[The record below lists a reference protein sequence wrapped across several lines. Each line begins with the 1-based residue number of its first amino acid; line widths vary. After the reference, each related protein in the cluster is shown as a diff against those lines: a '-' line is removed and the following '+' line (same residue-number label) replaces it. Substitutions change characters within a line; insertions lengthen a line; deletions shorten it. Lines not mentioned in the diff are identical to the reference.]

1 MKHIF
6 SLDGKLF
13 LFLNRL
19 ADLLLLNILWLITSI
34 PLLTI
39 GASTTALYYV
49 TLKCVR
55 NEENYIVRSF
65 FRSFRQNFRQ
75 ATIIWTGLLL
85 SGIFLVYDYHICR
98 QIATFTSSLIQNIL
112 VILGIFL
119 IMLGCYV
126 FPVLSYF
133 ENTIQRTL
141 INAALMSIAYLFH
154 TALILIV
161 IFLPYPQG
169 GNKRAD
175 TDTGSA

>member
-55 NEENYIVRSF
+55 NEEV
-65 FRSFRQNFRQ
+65 
-75 ATIIWTGLLL
+75 
-85 SGIFLVYDYHICR
+85 
-98 QIATFTSSLIQNIL
+98 
-112 VILGIFL
+112 
-119 IMLGCYV
+119 
-126 FPVLSYF
+126 
-133 ENTIQRTL
+133 
-141 INAALMSIAYLFH
+141 
-154 TALILIV
+154 
-161 IFLPYPQG
+161 
-169 GNKRAD
+169 
-175 TDTGSA
+175 

>member
-75 ATIIWTGLLL
+75 ATIIL
-85 SGIFLVYDYHICR
+85 
-98 QIATFTSSLIQNIL
+98 SLIHI
-112 VILGIFL
+112 
-119 IMLGCYV
+119 
-126 FPVLSYF
+126 
-133 ENTIQRTL
+133 
-141 INAALMSIAYLFH
+141 
-154 TALILIV
+154 
-161 IFLPYPQG
+161 
-169 GNKRAD
+169 
-175 TDTGSA
+175 